1 MEIYL
6 DPEEQIMCPYNSSHF
21 IRRKVMNTHLVK
33 CKKNYPEAKLVEC
46 DFNVIHK
53 IPEPELQ
60 YHHDNCPDRK
70 KIEVTVYQEDK
81 TNLNKFPIHNVH
93 VSPEDSWDTENVS
106 TYKPDTYCETREV
119 LRHMDVQSAAKRR
132 NFRIE
137 ERQRLSEVQKEGE
150 SKKVIAQSRSRPM
163 RNVALSNISG
173 KELPATERSRTMEE
187 ATPDSIAEIVQR
199 IRIGANQ
206 SFIPKNK

>member
-6 DPEEQIMCPYNSSHF
+6 NPEEQIMCPYNSAHF

-46 DFNVIHK
+46 DFNVTHK

-70 KIEVTVYQEDK
+70 KIEVTIYQEDK
-81 TNLNKFPIHNVH
+81 TNLNKFPIHNIH
-93 VSPEDSWDTENVS
+93 ISPEDNWDTENVD
-106 TYKPDTYCETREV
+106 TYKPDIYCETREV
-119 LRHMDVQSAAKRR
+119 LRHIDVQSAAKRR
-132 NFRIE
+132 NFRLG
-137 ERQRLSEVQKEGE
+137 ERQRVSEVQKERAN
-150 SKKVIAQSRSRPM
+150 KKVVNQSRPI
-163 RNVALSNISG
+163 RNAALSSFSG
-173 KELPATERSRTMEE
+173 KELPATERTRTLEE
-187 ATPDSIAEIVQR
+187 ATPDSIGEIVQR